1 MNKNNMKKIMIIITL
16 IDIVI
21 IAVFLKVLT
30 VNNIAINK
38 NSGVNVSE
46 KGSTV
51 VEDSANNQSIKS
63 SPVDRIEED
72 YNGTI
77 EDNILDLYKK
87 KIVGSWHISQNM
99 TFCFSKNGSYSGFFD
114 SRLNNV
120 SDYIYQCIIN
130 KEGNPALYIY
140 NKEKSLI
147 VMYTL
152 QLNDANN
159 IVLHFD
165 TANIDIELKK
175 ENR

>member
-1 MNKNNMKKIMIIITL
+1 MDKNNMKKIMIIITL

-30 VNNIAINK
+30 INNTAINK
-38 NSGVNVSE
+38 NSSVNFSE
-46 KGSTV
+46 KDSTV
-51 VEDSANNQSIKS
+51 VGDSANNQSIKS
-63 SPVDRIEED
+63 SPVARIEED

-77 EDNILDLYKK
+77 EDNILDLYRK

-99 TFCFSKNGSYSGFFD
+99 TFRFSKNGSYSGFFD

-120 SDYIYQCIIN
+120 SDYTYQCVIN
-130 KEGNPALYIY
+130 KEGNPALHIY
-140 NKEKSLI
+140 NKEKSSI

-152 QLNDANN
+152 KLNDANN

-165 TANIDIELKK
+165 AANIDIELKK